1 MGRRLLLVGECLVGG
16 LGAAVIDQAAWFSER
31 GWDVT
36 VAAPPDPDG
45 RWSRLVCDF
54 VPLAMPE
61 SARQLGKMVA
71 TTRTLRALQHDL
83 RPDVVHCHG
92 VRPFVAT
99 RLATSSAPYVT
110 LHGAGTIEEDPP
122 GYARV
127 RAGGLAVVPRLA
139 RHAFTAAPGVGHGWD
154 FLLHASPMLRDLE
167 PVPFPGPDTVPTF
180 LWLARIDHRKPG
192 DVVVRALAALGKER
206 KVRGIVAGDGPMVDR
221 LAALVDSLDAPVEL
235 VGHQPPAPLL
245 AEAWGLGLFS
255 SQEAVTFA
263 VQEAMWVG
271 RPVVCSSLP
280 GLRWLVGDT
289 GFLADDVRTATDALR
304 RLCDHETASTLGRRA
319 AERARELLVPDATW
333 PATEKVY
340 LDELGSRASR

>member
-1 MGRRLLLVGECLVGG
+1 MRRRLLLVGECLVGG
-16 LGAAVIDQAAWFSER
+16 LGAAVADQAEWFSER

-36 VAAPPDPDG
+36 VAAPPDADR
-45 RWSRLVCDF
+45 RWSRLAGHF
-54 VPLAMPE
+54 VPLSMPE
-61 SARQLGKMVA
+61 SARQLGKMLA
-71 TTRTLRALQHDL
+71 TTRAVRTLQRDL

-92 VRPFVAT
+92 VRPFVAA
-99 RLATSSAPYVT
+99 RFATTSAPYVT
-110 LHGAGTIEEDPP
+110 LHGAGTIAEDPP

-127 RAGGLAVVPRLA
+127 RASGLAVVPRMA
-139 RHAFTAAPGVGHGWD
+139 RHAFSAAPDLGHGWD
-154 FLLHASPMLRDLE
+154 FLLHASPMLRDLDR
-167 PVPFPGPDTVPTF
+167 VPFPGPETTPTF

-192 DVVVRALAALGKER
+192 DVFVRALAALSKER
-206 KVRGIVAGDGPMVDR
+206 AVRGVVAGDGPMVDA
-221 LAALVDSLDAPVEL
+221 LAALVDELDAPVEL
-235 VGHQPPAPLL
+235 VGHRPPGPLL

-271 RPVVCSSLP
+271 RPVVCSPLP

-289 GFLADDVRTATDALR
+289 GVMADDVRAATDAFR
-304 RLCDHETASTLGRRA
+304 RLCDHETASTLGRLA
-319 AERARELLVPDATW
+319 ADRARELLVQDATW